1 MFPISS
7 REALGVAAPGRR
19 RRRRLPINYEGVAV
33 FAAIILAW
41 HLASRAFP
49 PFLFPSFGT
58 IAAAV
63 GDVVTSPEALSAIG
77 LTYLRIVAALT
88 AGFAAALVLGI
99 WSGFQI
105 HVERGML
112 PLVQF
117 LQGVPAVCWVI
128 FAVLWFR
135 NIEARIAFVV
145 IVSTFPSFY
154 YQIREGVRSVPA
166 ELDEMVRAL
175 RPGRMQLIRKLI
187 LPALVPQ
194 ILTAW
199 RLNLGSGTKV
209 TIMAELLGGVSG
221 IGYQLR
227 LAQELFRMDQAIAWT
242 VVLVCFVLGTNAV
255 VGRIDRHLLRWRT
268 RSP

>member
-1 MFPISS
+1 MSLTSS
-7 REALGVAAPGRR
+7 PEAVAAARPRVGRR
-19 RRRRLPINYEGVAV
+19 FAINYEGVAV

-41 HLASRAFP
+41 HIASGIFP
-49 PFLFPSFGT
+49 PFLFPSFGA

-63 GDVVTSPEALSAIG
+63 GDIATSPEALGAIG
-77 LTYLRIVAALT
+77 LTYLRILAALT
-88 AGFAAALVLGI
+88 LSFAAALALGL
-99 WSGFQI
+99 WSGFNI

-128 FAVLWFR
+128 FAVLWFKQL
-135 NIEARIAFVV
+135 EARIAFVV
-145 IVSTFPSFY
+145 IISAFPSFY

-166 ELDEMVRAL
+166 DLTDMVRAL
-175 RPGRMQLIRKLI
+175 RPSRTQLIRKLV
-187 LPALVPQ
+187 LPSLVPQ

-199 RLNLGSGTKV
+199 RLNLGGGTKV
-209 TIMAELLGGVSG
+209 TIMAELLSGISG

-242 VVLVCFVLGTNAV
+242 VVLVLFVLASNGV
-255 VGRIDRHLLRWRT
+255 VGAIDRHLLRWRA
-268 RSP
+268 R